1 MLNEI
6 KEYEEYT
13 LPIESLADV
22 ENPRLKFF
30 TLIKKSFSGLER
42 ALTVIAR
49 HYIGGETSE
58 FDETKIKS
66 HLRAWLGFEVIDG
79 KNNIIAENPN
89 GWLNNYIRK
98 VFLEKYLQEC
108 RNNCAEFDKLFD
120 ISSTDSVDDLM
131 KKKEVIPKFGSDK
144 DLKLGVGRLKYIIE
158 SLYNLRYRAKLFEN
172 PMFYTENKKMPDF
185 KQGNNFKQ
193 ITYDLILANAFN
205 LGALKR
211 YYLICKDEPFQ
222 KVINYSEKKSKVVK
236 LKSADE
242 DLILKIVATYLLQQL
257 NSSSNQEYVY
267 INQME
272 ICNWLLEKA
281 NPDKFELEK
290 YKIHSPEEKIFYESI
305 VGGNVKKIK
314 IHADFIKNFK
324 IVEEHELDISE
335 NQGRIFFSDSGA
347 NFYLEKNKRY
357 E

>member
-13 LPIESLADV
+13 LPLESLSDI
-22 ENPRLKFF
+22 EKTRLKFF
-30 TLIKKSFSGLER
+30 TLIKKSFSGLNR
-42 ALTVIAR
+42 ALTIIAR
-49 HYIGGETSE
+49 HYIGNETAE
-58 FDETKIKS
+58 FDEEKIKNY
-66 HLRAWLGFEVIDG
+66 LRAWLGFEVVDS
-79 KNNIIAENPN
+79 KNNIIVEKPD

-120 ISSTDSVDDLM
+120 ISSTDSIDNLV
-131 KKKEVIPKFGSDK
+131 KKKEVIPKFDSDK
-144 DLKLGVGRLKYIIE
+144 DLSLSVGRLKYVIE
-158 SLYNLRYRAKLFEN
+158 TLYNLRYKAKLFEN
-172 PMFYTENKKMPDF
+172 TMFDTGNEKMNNS

-205 LGALKR
+205 LGSLKR
-211 YYLICKDEPFQ
+211 YYLVCKEEPFQ
-222 KVINYSEKKSKVVK
+222 KIISYSEKKSKGTK
-236 LKSADE
+236 LKVADK
-242 DLILKIVATYLLQQL
+242 DLILKIVATYLLQKL
-257 NSSSNQEYVY
+257 NLSLSQEYVY

-272 ICNWLLEKA
+272 ICNWLLDKA

-290 YKIHSPEEKIFYESI
+290 YRFQSSDEEIFYESI
-305 VGGNVKKIK
+305 IGGNVKKIK
-314 IHADFIKNFK
+314 IHAKFISNFK
-324 IVEEHELDISE
+324 IVEEHEIDIPE
-335 NQGRIFFSDSGA
+335 NQGRIFFSDFGA

>member
-13 LPIESLADV
+13 LPIEFLSDV

-30 TLIKKSFSGLER
+30 TLIKKTVSGLER
-42 ALTVIAR
+42 ALTIIAR
-49 HYIGGETSE
+49 HCISNET
-58 FDETKIKS
+58 DEINEEKIKAN
-66 HLRAWLGFEVIDG
+66 LRAWIGFEVIDG

-108 RNNCAEFDKLFD
+108 RHKCADFDKLVN
-120 ISSTDSVDDLM
+120 ISSTDSIDDLM
-131 KKKEVIPKFGSDK
+131 TKKESIPKFGSDK
-144 DLKLGVGRLKYIIE
+144 DLSLNVGRVKYVITT
-158 SLYNLRYRAKLFEN
+158 LYDLRYRAKLFEN
-172 PMFYTENKKMPDF
+172 PMFDPENKKMTAS
-185 KQGNNFKQ
+185 KTGNNFKQ

-205 LGALKR
+205 LGKLKR

-222 KVINYSEKKSKVVK
+222 KVINKKSKVVK
-236 LKSADE
+236 LKPADE
-242 DLILKIVATYLLQQL
+242 DLILKIVSTYLLQQL

-290 YKIHSPEEKIFYESI
+290 YKIYSPEEKIFYESI

-314 IHADFIKNFK
+314 IHSDFIKNFK
-324 IVEEHELDISE
+324 IVEEHEFDISE